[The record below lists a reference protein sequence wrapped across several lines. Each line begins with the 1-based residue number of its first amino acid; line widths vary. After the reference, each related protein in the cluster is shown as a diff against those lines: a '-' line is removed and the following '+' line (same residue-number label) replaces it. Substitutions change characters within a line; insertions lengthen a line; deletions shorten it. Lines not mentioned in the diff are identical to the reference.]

1 MEKIGVIGQGFVGNS
16 VKEGMKNYFDVR
28 TYDTN
33 GNCNEPSLKSL
44 IENVNELFLCVPT
57 PMRKSG
63 DCDLSIV

>member
-44 IENVNELFLCVPT
+44 IDIFSEIILTFQY
-57 PMRKSG
+57 M
-63 DCDLSIV
+63 LSYLKQS